1 MKLDGT
7 PHSPTPRAPPCPCA
21 RTQARET
28 DLGTRLPIDG
38 TVDARKCPPG
48 HAVRR
53 PGHLA
58 GRPPPGRD
66 DVRRPREP
74 LPAAES
80 PLDQTHRRRLPAPAV
95 RATGRG
101 LPETEARGRSA
112 HGTARQTAPPPH
124 DPRPAR
130 PRLGY
135 VQDAAVGYGY
145 RPLHAGLR
153 LLALLVCGALYSG
166 PHPPAPLEAGKA
178 PRFNAVFCTL
188 DLLVP
193 IITFGREAA
202 FAPRDTGQWVAY
214 TLIAAGWI
222 LATTVTAGI
231 SRAISRQ

>member
-1 MKLDGT
+1 MPT
-7 PHSPTPRAPPCPCA
+7 WARCTTPRTPGRPTSAWPRR
-21 RTQARET
+21 RTTPSRT
-28 DLGTRLPIDG
+28 
-38 TVDARKCPPG
+38 PPG
-48 HAVRR
+48 SR
-53 PGHLA
+53 
-58 GRPPPGRD
+58 
-66 DVRRPREP
+66 
-74 LPAAES
+74 ES